1 VSRAGKRTTILAL
14 VACAVFLIPASQAG
28 AGGAE
33 LAGAGEGPIA
43 QKSGAIV
50 NWQSGLK
57 LRVTRR
63 IQPLAVCAVNCTVT
77 GTGVLKGMGGR
88 ATFSDNGSFT
98 AGQLFGLYVTVK
110 GSLLRLMKASPG
122 RFRLNETLTAT
133 DPTTGAVDTISRTF
147 KFKR

>member
-1 VSRAGKRTTILAL
+1 MSRARKPTTIAAVAVCAAL
-14 VACAVFLIPASQAG
+14 LIPTSQAA

-33 LAGAGEGPIA
+33 FASAGDGPIA

-50 NWQSGLK
+50 NWQSGFK
-57 LRVTRR
+57 LRVARR

-77 GTGVLKGMGGR
+77 GTGVLKGMGGK
-88 ATFSDNGSFT
+88 ATFSDSGSFA

-110 GSLLRLMKASPG
+110 GSLLRLMKAFPG

-147 KFKR
+147 RFKR